1 MVINIDIRLVGA
13 VNDENALDEIE
24 NIMNVFAYEQRM
36 KDYLS
41 RVHPQT
47 QAEEVKIIDKKMG
60 ENKKLKTINQTHILL
75 KGLC

>member
-1 MVINIDIRLVGA
+1 VINVDIKLVGT

-24 NIMNVFAYEQRM
+24 SIMNVFAYEQRM

-41 RVHPQT
+41 LVHPQPL
-47 QAEEVKIIDKKMG
+47 V
-60 ENKKLKTINQTHILL
+60 KKLKISNKKIGEKNKLIPSSQPHILV